1 VIARTMNDGVGI
13 IAGRSQLRRATLS
26 LPTHR
31 EVVAA
36 AFRISAL
43 GAPFKRAPGSRAF
56 PAACLHSTPPRF
68 DSLPFE
74 ELHKPKA
81 VMIVVTRRLRAT
93 RPPRLSWLCKSGS
106 SGGCLQ
112 RKFIIEAHFAGR
124 KSLL

>member
-1 VIARTMNDGVGI
+1 MACYKARGFLRIAESKAPAPDRPSNKSVE

-43 GAPFKRAPGSRAF
+43 VAPHSKEPPGSRAF

-68 DSLPFE
+68 DYLSS
-74 ELHKPKA
+74 KNCTK
-81 VMIVVTRRLRAT
+81 LR
-93 RPPRLSWLCKSGS
+93 
-106 SGGCLQ
+106 Q
-112 RKFIIEAHFAGR
+112 
-124 KSLL
+124 